1 MTKSMHQV
9 VRALLAC
16 PVVIGLL
23 AGDVTAQARG
33 EAQGGNPASQQ
44 RAGRLQ
50 KERENIEL
58 QRSVPPFKMFDNLY
72 YVGVGFVS
80 SWLLTTDQGL
90 ILIDTLE
97 EVHADHLLDNIRK
110 VGFDPKDIKYV
121 LITHGHYDHVG
132 AVARIQETYGP
143 KVVMM
148 EGDFNLFSGVGGAK
162 PEARAP
168 RRDMIAKDGDT
179 LTLGNTT
186 VRLAWHPGHTPG
198 GLSAGFTVYDGGKP
212 YQAYIFAGAAPGQGV
227 PAVEQFVATIDR
239 LERMQQGVQV
249 RVVSHPFMD
258 PTFWDRVDR
267 LAARRPGEP
276 HPFVVAG
283 EFGTWIAELKQV
295 GIKRLADAKAK
306 AASSAK

>member
-1 MTKSMHQV
+1 MRNMHQAV
-9 VRALLAC
+9 GVLLAC

-23 AGDVTAQARG
+23 AGDLT
-33 EAQGGNPASQQ
+33 AQGGGGAQGVTPASEQ
-44 RAGRLQ
+44 RAARLQ
-50 KERENIEL
+50 KERDNVEL
-58 QRSVPPFKMFDNLY
+58 QTAVPPFKAFDNLY
-72 YVGVGFVS
+72 YVGVGYVS

-97 EVHADHLLDNIRK
+97 DRYVDRLLDNIRK

-121 LITHGHYDHVG
+121 VITHGHYDHVG
-132 AVARIQETYGP
+132 GVARLQEMYGAR
-143 KVVMM
+143 VVMM
-148 EGDFNLFSGVGGAK
+148 EGDFNLFNGIGGAK

-168 RRDMIAKDGDT
+168 RRDMIVKDGDT

-186 VRLAWHPGHTPG
+186 LRLAWHPGHTPG

-212 YQAYIFAGAAPGQGV
+212 YEAYIFAGAAPGQGV
-227 PAVEQFVATIDR
+227 PATEQFLATINR
-239 LERMQQGVQV
+239 LEQNQPRVQV

-267 LAARRPGEP
+267 LAARRPGDP
-276 HPFVVAG
+276 HPFVVPG

-295 GIKRLADAKAK
+295 GIKRLAEAKAK
-306 AASSAK
+306 AASSAN

>member
-1 MTKSMHQV
+1 MRTMHGA
-9 VRALLAC
+9 VRVLLAC
-16 PVVIGLL
+16 PSVMLLL
-23 AGDVTAQARG
+23 AGNPSAQA
-33 EAQGGNPASQQ
+33 GGGAPSGTPASQQ
-44 RAGRLQ
+44 RAARLQ
-50 KERENIEL
+50 KERDNVEL
-58 QRSVPPFKMFDNLY
+58 QRSVAPFKMFDNLY

-80 SWLLTTDQGL
+80 SWLLTTEQGL

-97 EVHADHLLDNIRK
+97 DVHTDHLLDNIRK
-110 VGFDPKDIKYV
+110 VGFEPKDIKYV

-132 AVARIQETYGP
+132 AVARIQEMYGAR
-143 KVVMM
+143 VVMM
-148 EGDFNLFSGVGGAK
+148 EGDFNLFSGIGGAK
-162 PEARAP
+162 PEAREP
-168 RRDMIAKDGDT
+168 RRDMIAEDGDT

-186 VRLAWHPGHTPG
+186 IRLAWHPGHTPG

-267 LAARRPGEP
+267 LAARRPGDS
-276 HPFVVAG
+276 HPFVVPG
-283 EFGTWIAELKQV
+283 EFSTWIAELKQV

-306 AASSAK
+306 AAPSAN

>member
-1 MTKSMHQV
+1 MRNMHQAV
-9 VRALLAC
+9 GVLLAC

-23 AGDVTAQARG
+23 AGDLT
-33 EAQGGNPASQQ
+33 AQGGGGAQGVTPASEQ
-44 RAGRLQ
+44 RAAGLQ
-50 KERENIEL
+50 KERDNVEL
-58 QRSVPPFKMFDNLY
+58 QTAVPPFKAFDNLY
-72 YVGVGFVS
+72 YVGVGYVS

-97 EVHADHLLDNIRK
+97 DRYVDRLLDNIRK

-121 LITHGHYDHVG
+121 VITHGHYDHVG
-132 AVARIQETYGP
+132 GVARLQEMYGAR
-143 KVVMM
+143 VVMM
-148 EGDFNLFSGVGGAK
+148 EGDFNLFNGIGGAK

-168 RRDMIAKDGDT
+168 RRDMIVKDGDT

-186 VRLAWHPGHTPG
+186 LRLAWHPGHTPG

-212 YQAYIFAGAAPGQGV
+212 YEAYIFAGAAPGQGV
-227 PAVEQFVATIDR
+227 PATEQFLATINR
-239 LERMQQGVQV
+239 LEQNQPRVQV

-267 LAARRPGEP
+267 LAARRPGDP
-276 HPFVVAG
+276 HPFVVPG

-295 GIKRLADAKAK
+295 GIKRLAEAKAK
-306 AASSAK
+306 AASSAN